1 MPDLNICFLSGC
13 IGRSGGTERVG
24 TLIANGL
31 ADKNF
36 NVYLLS
42 FWDADQPFFALNQK
56 VKLYNLINRKRE
68 GKLYRTY
75 LYPIMKLHRFLVKN
89 KIDVIIDIDLI
100 LIRFTAF
107 ATMFT
112 KCKIIS
118 WEHFNYWNTLQ
129 DKKRIKALKLAK
141 KFSSKIV
148 VLTKADAKAHIEKGK
163 VDARKVVQIYNPTP
177 FTSRKR
183 AGLTNHVFLAV
194 GRLTSQKGFD
204 IMLKIW
210 RIAENKIQNWKLL
223 IVGSGEDENI
233 LKEMVQKFNL
243 CRVEF
248 IPNTSEIAKYYLSS
262 SCYLMTSRY
271 EGFPMVLL
279 EAQSFGLPVISYNCK
294 TGPDEIIKNGVNGF
308 IVRENDVSTF
318 INSMKK
324 IAESHDLLVK
334 LSNGACSEISKYN
347 TNVIVEKWERLIH
360 EICI

>member
-1 MPDLNICFLSGC
+1 MPDLNICFLGGC

-31 ADKNF
+31 ANKNF
-36 NVYLLS
+36 NVCLLS
-42 FWDADQPFFALNQK
+42 FWEADRPFFTLDQK
-56 VKLYNLINRKRE
+56 VKLFYLLNRKKE

-75 LYPIMKLHRFLVKN
+75 VYPIIKLHSFLVKN

-100 LIRFTAF
+100 LTRYTAF

-129 DKKRIKALKLAK
+129 DKKRMTALKLAK

-148 VLTKADAKAHIEKGK
+148 VLTKTDAKALVENGK
-163 VDARKVVQIYNPTP
+163 VDTKKVVQIYNPTP
-177 FTSRKR
+177 FSSQKR
-183 AGLTNHVFLAV
+183 AKLTNHVFLTV
-194 GRLTSQKGFD
+194 GRLTYQKGFD
-204 IMLKIW
+204 NMLKIW
-210 RIAENKIQNWKLL
+210 KIAESEIADWKLL

-233 LKEMVQKFNL
+233 LKKMAKELNL
-243 CRVEF
+243 HRVEF
-248 IPNTSEIAKYYLSS
+248 VPNTSEIEKYYISS

-294 TGPDEIIKNGVNGF
+294 TGPDEIVENDVNGY
-308 IVRENDVSTF
+308 IVRENDELTF
-318 INSMKK
+318 VNLMKR
-324 IAESHDLLVK
+324 IADSHDLLIK
-334 LSNGACSEISKYN
+334 LSNGAYSKMSKYSV
-347 TNVIVEKWERLIH
+347 NVITDKWEHLIY
-360 EICI
+360 EICS